1 MNKMLVTGCTFVL
14 SSIGW
19 YAGERF
25 GIFTAF
31 VCAIVGTGV
40 GVYAGKKL
48 ADHWGM

>member
-1 MNKMLVTGCTFVL
+1 MTRLLVTCTTFVL
-14 SSIGW
+14 SSLGW
-19 YAGERF
+19 YLGEGF

-31 VCAIVGTGV
+31 VCAIVGTAA